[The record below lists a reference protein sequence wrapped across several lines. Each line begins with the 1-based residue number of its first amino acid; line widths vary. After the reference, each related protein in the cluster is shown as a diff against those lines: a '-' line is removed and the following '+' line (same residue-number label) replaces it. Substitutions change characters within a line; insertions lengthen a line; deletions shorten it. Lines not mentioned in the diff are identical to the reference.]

1 MLSSCQLAAL
11 LKNFGESTMNKMRIT
26 MSSEWFVRSPEIGGN
41 RIERDINNLPYI
53 PSSIVAEILYDS
65 CRSIVVALDSNYDN
79 SWHHYLEYLFDLQS
93 PQLLLDIES
102 AYLLT
107 DLKYTFQDK
116 TKLQEALA
124 FTKSIDPSRRSNIV
138 RERPVERLEEFAH
151 KGAILQDNYSFNFD
165 NLNEDAAQA
174 LQALFIAGI
183 LSIKNL
189 ENRRYLCGGKC
200 QIILPGYNL
209 AEVFQILKTPP
220 PPLLCLGQLSR
231 SRHIMGSNRQS
242 IDAKIAIEED
252 LAVNESDDRDSF
264 PRGLGDIYDRL
275 VTKYP
280 GDRLSKER
288 QSTIWR
294 HSGSFSEVDDLAGG
308 YIRTIERQAWWE
320 AIRRESLILASDPQ
334 QRREFLG
341 LEIETSMLLAANSMP
356 SFSELKALKT
366 IAIVAVNTAR
376 DRHEVFD
383 NWCDKIPANVR
394 QRLPE
399 VCLAK
404 VRDSIVKPD
413 SIWWFLEEIDFFQ
426 LTVFP
431 GNIKTLKKELWSKTV
446 ETLIVDT
453 INAHQRD
460 TIARVSCQR

>member
-1 MLSSCQLAAL
+1 L
-11 LKNFGESTMNKMRIT
+11 
-26 MSSEWFVRSPEIGGN
+26 
-41 RIERDINNLPYI
+41 
-53 PSSIVAEILYDS
+53 
-65 CRSIVVALDSNYDN
+65 
-79 SWHHYLEYLFDLQS
+79 
-93 PQLLLDIES
+93 
-102 AYLLT
+102 
-107 DLKYTFQDK
+107 
-116 TKLQEALA
+116 
-124 FTKSIDPSRRSNIV
+124 
-138 RERPVERLEEFAH
+138 
-151 KGAILQDNYSFNFD
+151 NFD
-165 NLNEDAAQA
+165 NLNQDAVRA
-174 LQALFIAGI
+174 LRSLFIAGI

-200 QIILPGYNL
+200 QITLPVYDL

-220 PPLLCLGQLSR
+220 PPLPYLGELSR
-231 SRHIMGSNRQS
+231 SMSVIGGDRQS

-252 LAVNESDDRDSF
+252 LALNELDDRDSS
-264 PRGLGDIYDRL
+264 PRGLGDIHDQL

-294 HSGSFSEVDDLAGG
+294 NFGSFSKVDDLDG

-320 AIRRESLILASDPQ
+320 AIRRESLTLANDPL

-341 LEIETSMLLAANSMP
+341 LEIDTSILLTANSMP
-356 SFSELKALKT
+356 SFSELNALKM
-366 IAIVAVNTAR
+366 IAIVAVNTAQA
-376 DRHEVFD
+376 RHEVFD
-383 NWCDKIPANVR
+383 NWCDEIPANIR

-431 GNIKTLKKELWSKTV
+431 GNIKILKKELWSKTV

-460 TIARVSCQR
+460 TLARVNCPR